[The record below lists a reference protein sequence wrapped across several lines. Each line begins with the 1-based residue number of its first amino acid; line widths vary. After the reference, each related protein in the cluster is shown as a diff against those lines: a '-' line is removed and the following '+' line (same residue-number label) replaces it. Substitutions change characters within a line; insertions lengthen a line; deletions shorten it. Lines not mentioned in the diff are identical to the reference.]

1 MTTKVYEKLKT
12 LTIKGL
18 RKKADKMGEQ
28 KELFLAFIDVVE
40 KEAYKKGYKEGV
52 EDGINNSLKVSNKV
66 NALVEFLEE

>member
-1 MTTKVYEKLKT
+1 MTKKVYEKLKT
-12 LTIKGL
+12 LTIEGL

-52 EDGINNSLKVSNKV
+52 EDGINNSLKVSNKI
-66 NALVEFLEE
+66 NALVEFLEQ

>member
-40 KEAYKKGYKEGV
+40 KEAYDKGFKEGF
-52 EDGINNSLKVSNKV
+52 DNGIANSLKVSNKV

>member
-1 MTTKVYEKLKT
+1 MENKVYEKLKT

-40 KEAYKKGYKEGV
+40 KEAYDKGFKEGF
-52 EDGINNSLKVSNKV
+52 DNGIANSLKVSNKV